1 MIDFH
6 QQLRQKNR
14 RKNTHCIYCQTI
26 YLNKDP
32 IMTPQPILFVKKPT
46 KTGESLFISFMMNG
60 NSSVIGAKSVAI
72 IRLYKNTDYKQAV
85 DNCK

>member
-1 MIDFH
+1 
-6 QQLRQKNR
+6 
-14 RKNTHCIYCQTI
+14 
-26 YLNKDP
+26 
-32 IMTPQPILFVKKPT
+32 MTPLPILFVKKPT

>member
-32 IMTPQPILFVKKPT
+32 IMTPLPILFVKKPT